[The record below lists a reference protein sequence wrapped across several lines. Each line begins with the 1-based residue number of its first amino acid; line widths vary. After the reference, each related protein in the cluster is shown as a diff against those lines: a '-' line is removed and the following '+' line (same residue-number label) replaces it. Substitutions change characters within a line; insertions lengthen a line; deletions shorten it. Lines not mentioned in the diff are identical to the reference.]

1 MSLISCNIYSIVF
14 VNFKFCN
21 ICIKQFFLRN
31 WIVESFSSILIVVAI
46 ILLRKITLN
55 FTIFSAS
62 VGVGATN
69 HTHISAVCF
78 CTLVI
83 SSFCL
88 LLKLSSTISLRN
100 PWPVKFL
107 NESIDLYRE
116 HVVFNYSV
124 IVFAKKLYC
133 HNVIQGE
140 NTRSNDT
147 EYVYA
152 ISPKVFQMQL
162 DCTRLLPFETIIA
175 KYCNE
180 ICYLNS

>member
-1 MSLISCNIYSIVF
+1 M
-14 VNFKFCN
+14 
-21 ICIKQFFLRN
+21 
-31 WIVESFSSILIVVAI
+31 
-46 ILLRKITLN
+46 
-55 FTIFSAS
+55 
-62 VGVGATN
+62 
-69 HTHISAVCF
+69 
-78 CTLVI
+78 
-83 SSFCL
+83 
-88 LLKLSSTISLRN
+88 
-100 PWPVKFL
+100 KFL

-116 HVVFNYSV
+116 HVVFNYNV
-124 IVFAKKLYC
+124 IVFAKNLYY

-180 ICYLNS
+180 ICYLSS